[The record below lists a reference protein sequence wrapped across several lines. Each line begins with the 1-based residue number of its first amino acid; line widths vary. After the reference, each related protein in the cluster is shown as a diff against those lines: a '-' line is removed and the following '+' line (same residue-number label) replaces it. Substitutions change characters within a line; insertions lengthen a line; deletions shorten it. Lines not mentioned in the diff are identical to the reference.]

1 MTDSSNGGVRR
12 YSDLLTT
19 SMIKTGADGRKIL
32 YPWGILGS
40 GYVFT
45 TNDAYE
51 RLNDLLKV
59 YWVVVVMFIMP
70 LAGAGS
76 YLAATILYVLALVF
90 YWGWMRFEQARL
102 QRAQEKLT
110 YRVSVTN
117 FARLLPAWLIW
128 LELIVCLVFVA
139 AGMLV
144 LIIQPGQWMMTL
156 GGIVFFGAGVVL
168 SAVTLVLRRRVARQQ
183 S

>member
-19 SMIKTGADGRKIL
+19 SLMKTGADGRKIF
-32 YPWGILGS
+32 YPWGIFGS
-40 GYVFT
+40 GYVFP

-59 YWVVVVMFIMP
+59 FWVVVLLFILP
-70 LAGAGS
+70 FVVRDS
-76 YLAATILYVLALVF
+76 YFATTTWFILALAF
-90 YWGWMRFEQARL
+90 YWGWMRFEQ
-102 QRAQEKLT
+102 RALEPTQEKLT

-128 LELIVCLVFVA
+128 VELILCLAFVA
-139 AGMLV
+139 AGTLV
-144 LIIQPGQWMMTL
+144 LMIQPSQWMTWL
-156 GGIVFFGAGVVL
+156 GGIVFFGTGVVL
-168 SAVTLVLRRRVARQQ
+168 CAVTLVQRRRAAREQ